1 MSSIHIKSEAAEVAK
16 REVEEIATWVVM
28 GMFDDIVV
36 HRKLP
41 LPKKLPDELRDVK
54 WKEVVFQTKC
64 LDNCL
69 TEYKIA
75 VNGKLY
81 AKKFDDER
89 AVFAYNS
96 FFDRKRNDAEMFWKN
111 VTAPTSIN
119 FYTNFQREEFD
130 YWVSFTAFF
139 DRRSKLTEI
148 KLDQFDEEDNTERKK
163 QQKRFAEE
171 AAASEKLHNKFIYK
185 IYNIFWKKPLRYF
198 FSKVFKIT
206 NKLPAA
212 ASKIE
217 RKILPW

>member
-1 MSSIHIKSEAAEVAK
+1 
-16 REVEEIATWVVM
+16 M

-41 LPKKLPDELRDVK
+41 LPKRLPDELRDIK

-64 LDNCL
+64 LENCL

-75 VNGKLY
+75 INGKLY
-81 AKKFDDER
+81 AQKFDDEG

-96 FFDRKRNDAEMFWKN
+96 FFDRKRQDAEMFWKN
-111 VTAPTSIN
+111 VSAPTSIN

-139 DRRSKLTEI
+139 DRHSKLTRI

-163 QQKRFAEE
+163 QQKRFDEE
-171 AAASEKLHNKFIYK
+171 AAASEKLHKKFIYK

-198 FSKVFKIT
+198 LVKASKIT
-206 NKLPAA
+206 NKLQKAILW
-212 ASKIE
+212 IE
-217 RKILPW
+217 RKIFPW

>member
-1 MSSIHIKSEAAEVAK
+1 
-16 REVEEIATWVVM
+16 M

-96 FFDRKRNDAEMFWKN
+96 FFDRKRNDAGRLF
-111 VTAPTSIN
+111 
-119 FYTNFQREEFD
+119 
-130 YWVSFTAFF
+130 VSVVEIS
-139 DRRSKLTEI
+139 SKPFMDGQSEI
-148 KLDQFDEEDNTERKK
+148 
-163 QQKRFAEE
+163 
-171 AAASEKLHNKFIYK
+171 
-185 IYNIFWKKPLRYF
+185 
-198 FSKVFKIT
+198 
-206 NKLPAA
+206 
-212 ASKIE
+212 
-217 RKILPW
+217 

>member
-1 MSSIHIKSEAAEVAK
+1 
-16 REVEEIATWVVM
+16 M

-41 LPKKLPDELRDVK
+41 LPKALPDELRDVK

-64 LDNCL
+64 LENCL

-81 AKKFDDER
+81 AQKFDDEG

-96 FFDRKRNDAEMFWKN
+96 FFDRKRLDTKMFWKS
-111 VTAPTSIN
+111 VAAPASIN
-119 FYTNFQREEFD
+119 FYTSFQEEEFD

-139 DRRSKLTEI
+139 DQSSKLTKI
-148 KLDQFDEEDNTERKK
+148 TLDQLDTEDNTARKE
-163 QQKRFAEE
+163 QQKRFNEE
-171 AAASEKLHNKFIYK
+171 AAANEKLYKKFIYK
-185 IYNIFWKKPLRYF
+185 FYNIFWKKPLRYF
-198 FSKVFKIT
+198 FSKVFKIA
-206 NKLPAA
+206 NKLPSA

>member
-1 MSSIHIKSEAAEVAK
+1 
-16 REVEEIATWVVM
+16 M

-41 LPKKLPDELRDVK
+41 LPKALPDELRDVK
-54 WKEVVFQTKC
+54 WKEGVFQTKC
-64 LDNCL
+64 LENCL

-81 AKKFDDER
+81 AQKFDDEG

-96 FFDRKRNDAEMFWKN
+96 FFDKKRQDTEMFWKN
-111 VTAPTSIN
+111 VTPPTSIN
-119 FYTNFQREEFD
+119 FYTHFQKEKFD

-139 DRRSKLTEI
+139 DPHSSKLTEI
-148 KLDQFDEEDNTERKK
+148 RLDTLDQEDNAARKEQK
-163 QQKRFAEE
+163 KRFEE
-171 AAASEKLHNKFIYK
+171 EVAGREKLHKKFIYK

-198 FSKVFKIT
+198 FSKVFKIA
-206 NKLPAA
+206 NKLPSV

>member
-1 MSSIHIKSEAAEVAK
+1 
-16 REVEEIATWVVM
+16 M

-41 LPKKLPDELRDVK
+41 LPKALPEELRDVK

-81 AKKFDDER
+81 AQKFDDEG

-96 FFDRKRNDAEMFWKN
+96 FFDKKRQDAEMFWKN
-111 VTAPTSIN
+111 VTPPTSII
-119 FYTNFQREEFD
+119 FYTNFQKKKFD

-139 DRRSKLTEI
+139 DPRSSKLTEI
-148 KLDQFDEEDNTERKK
+148 RLDELNKEDNTARKEQK
-163 QQKRFAEE
+163 KRFEE
-171 AAASEKLHNKFIYK
+171 EVAGREKLHKKIIYK

-198 FSKVFKIT
+198 FSKVFKIA
-206 NKLPAA
+206 NKLPSA

>member
-1 MSSIHIKSEAAEVAK
+1 
-16 REVEEIATWVVM
+16 M

-41 LPKKLPDELRDVK
+41 LPKALPDELRDVK
-54 WKEVVFQTKC
+54 WKEEVFQTKC
-64 LDNCL
+64 LENCL

-81 AKKFDDER
+81 AQKFDDEG

-96 FFDRKRNDAEMFWKN
+96 FFDKKRQDTEMFWKN
-111 VTAPTSIN
+111 VTPPASIN
-119 FYTNFQREEFD
+119 FYTNFQKEKFD

-139 DRRSKLTEI
+139 DPRSSKLTEI
-148 KLDQFDEEDNTERKK
+148 RLDELNKEDNTARKEQK
-163 QQKRFAEE
+163 KRFEE
-171 AAASEKLHNKFIYK
+171 EVVGREKLHKKLIYK

-206 NKLPAA
+206 NKLPSA

>member
-1 MSSIHIKSEAAEVAK
+1 
-16 REVEEIATWVVM
+16 M

-41 LPKKLPDELRDVK
+41 LPKALPDELRDVK

-64 LDNCL
+64 LENCL

-81 AKKFDDER
+81 AQKFDDEG

-96 FFDRKRNDAEMFWKN
+96 FFDRKRLDTKMFWKS
-111 VTAPTSIN
+111 VAAPASIN
-119 FYTNFQREEFD
+119 FYTSFQEEEFD

-139 DRRSKLTEI
+139 DQSSKLTKI
-148 KLDQFDEEDNTERKK
+148 TLDQLDTEDNSARKEQK
-163 QQKRFAEE
+163 KRFDEE
-171 AAASEKLHNKFIYK
+171 AAANQKLHKKFIYK
-185 IYNIFWKKPLRYF
+185 FYNIFWKKPLRYF
-198 FSKVFKIT
+198 FSKVFKIA
-206 NKLPAA
+206 NKLPSA

>member
-1 MSSIHIKSEAAEVAK
+1 
-16 REVEEIATWVVM
+16 M

-41 LPKKLPDELRDVK
+41 LPKGLPDELRDVK

-64 LDNCL
+64 LENCL
-69 TEYKIA
+69 SEYKIA

-81 AKKFDDER
+81 AKKFEDER

-111 VTAPTSIN
+111 VTAPASIN

-171 AAASEKLHNKFIYK
+171 AAASEKLHKKFIYK

-198 FSKVFKIT
+198 FGKASKIT

-212 ASKIE
+212 VSKIE